1 MQGDVSRRLLRW
13 MEQRHQCAVG
23 GNAEK
28 GGGMSRRLPDMDG
41 PVLLG

>member
-1 MQGDVSRRLLRW
+1 MKVSRPKIS
-13 MEQRHQCAVG
+13 HQCAVG
-23 GNAEK
+23 DNAEK